1 MLLKTIVTLAALLA
15 GFCIY
20 AATRP
25 NNFRYTRSLAI
36 GAAPE
41 TLFPYINDVH
51 KFQEW
56 NPFVKE
62 DPNNQI
68 TYSGPDAGLDAACDW
83 SGGKS
88 GEGSMTI
95 VESKPAELVRYR
107 MDFRKPFAATHTAEF
122 TLKPE
127 GGETV
132 VSWSLY
138 GDNNFIGK
146 AMSVFIDCDKMCGE
160 QFLKGLASLKSLIEK
175 TGGQPDLPAGQ

>member
-1 MLLKTIVTLAALLA
+1 MLLKILIILSLLIA

-25 NNFRYTRSLAI
+25 NTFRYTRSLAI
-36 GAAPE
+36 QAAPE

-51 KFQEW
+51 RFQEW

-62 DPNNQI
+62 DPHNRI
-68 TYSGPDAGLDAACDW
+68 TYSGPHAGLDASCDW

-88 GEGSMTI
+88 GEGSMTV

-107 MDFRKPFAATHTAEF
+107 MDFRKPFAATHAAEF
-122 TLKPE
+122 TLEPKD
-127 GGETV
+127 GGTV

-146 AMSVFIDCDKMCGE
+146 AMSVFIDGDKMCGD
-160 QFLKGLASLKSLIEK
+160 QFIKGLTHLKTLVENPGVPV
-175 TGGQPDLPAGQ
+175 TAAP

>member
-1 MLLKTIVTLAALLA
+1 MLLKILIALAVLLA

-25 NNFRYTRSLAI
+25 NTFRYTRSLAI
-36 GAAPE
+36 DATPE

-56 NPFVKE
+56 NPFVKD
-62 DPNNQI
+62 DPNNRI
-68 TYSGPDAGLDAACDW
+68 TYSGPDAGLAAACDW

-95 VESKPAELVRYR
+95 VESNPAELVRYR

-127 GGETV
+127 NGKTV
-132 VSWSLY
+132 VSWSLS

-146 AMSVFIDCDKMCGE
+146 AMSVFIDCDKMCGD
-160 QFLKGLASLKSLIEK
+160 QFLKGLANLKALVEK
-175 TGGQPDLPAGQ
+175 PGGHPRP

>member
-1 MLLKTIVTLAALLA
+1 MFFKILIGLAVLLA
-15 GFCIY
+15 GFCLY

-25 NNFRYTRSLAI
+25 NTFRYTRSLAI
-36 GAAPE
+36 EAAPE
-41 TLFPYINDVH
+41 AVFPYINDVH

-62 DPNNQI
+62 DPNNRI
-68 TYSGPDAGLDAACDW
+68 AYSGPDAGLDAACDW

-88 GEGSMTI
+88 GEGTMTI

-122 TLKPE
+122 TLKP
-127 GGETV
+127 GNGETV

-146 AMSVFIDCDKMCGE
+146 AMSVFIDCDKMCGD
-160 QFLKGLASLKSLIEK
+160 QFLKGLANLKSLVEEP
-175 TGGQPDLPAGQ
+175 GGQSAPHAVQ

>member
-1 MLLKTIVTLAALLA
+1 MLLKILIALAVLLA
-15 GFCIY
+15 GFLIY
-20 AATRP
+20 VATRP
-25 NNFRYTRSLAI
+25 AAFRYTRSLAI
-36 GAAPE
+36 DAASE
-41 TLFPYINDVH
+41 TLFLYINDVH
-51 KFQEW
+51 QFQEW

-62 DPNNQI
+62 DPSNRI
-68 TYSGPDAGLDAACDW
+68 IYSGPGAGLDAACDW

-127 GGETV
+127 NGKTV

-146 AMSVFIDCDKMCGE
+146 AMGIFIDCDKMCGD
-160 QFLKGLASLKSLIEK
+160 QFLKGLANLKALAEK
-175 TGGQPDLPAGQ
+175 PGD